1 MMKPDELAEDLAN
14 FWFSA
19 IAVASWEGRLKILKQ
34 IDAQLLADIE
44 RRSDYEAVAP
54 RFLAAVIERLGFP
67 PVENRFQAQIFARSA
82 CERHRDAATVWLQ
95 RMATGT
101 PPDTD
106 PGGRERRRFARKAV
120 DAISEIWVH
129 ERRSP
134 CHLLDLSLGGVR
146 VTLWEPAPD
155 PGTPVRLA
163 LPDEGLREATVVFR
177 DGAVMGLRFA
187 VQPATA

>member
-1 MMKPDELAEDLAN
+1 MLKPDELAEDLAN

-34 IDAQLLADIE
+34 IDAQLIADLE
-44 RRSDYEAVAP
+44 RLSEYEAVAP
-54 RFLAAVIERLGFP
+54 RFVAAVVERLGFP
-67 PVENRFQAQIFARSA
+67 PVENRIQAQIYARSA
-82 CERHRDAATVWLQ
+82 FERHRDAARVWLQ
-95 RMATGT
+95 TVATGT
-101 PPDTD
+101 PPDKA
-106 PGGRERRRFARKAV
+106 PGGPDRRRFARRAI
-120 DAISEIWVH
+120 DAISEVWVH

-134 CHLLDLSLGGVR
+134 CHLLDLSPGGAR

>member
-1 MMKPDELAEDLAN
+1 MMQPDELADDLAN

-19 IAVASWEGRLKILKQ
+19 IAVASWEGRLKILEQ
-34 IDAQLLADIE
+34 IDAQLLADLE
-44 RRSDYEAVAP
+44 KVSDYEAVAP
-54 RFLAAVIERLGFP
+54 RFVAALIERLGFP
-67 PVENRFQAQIFARSA
+67 PVENRCQAQIFARSA
-82 CERHRDAATVWLQ
+82 FAHHRDVASAWLQ
-95 RMATGT
+95 SMDTGT
-101 PPDTD
+101 PPDTA
-106 PGGRERRRFARKAV
+106 PVGQERRRFARKAV
-120 DAISEIWVH
+120 DAISEVWVH

-134 CHLLDLSLGGVR
+134 CQLLDLSLGGVR
-146 VTLWEPAPD
+146 VTLWESAPD

>member
-1 MMKPDELAEDLAN
+1 MMKPEELAEDLAN

-19 IAVASWEGRLKILKQ
+19 IAVASWEGRLKILEQ
-34 IDAQLLADIE
+34 IDAKLHADLE
-44 RRSDYEAVAP
+44 NRSDYEAVAP
-54 RFLAAVIERLGFP
+54 RFVAAVIERLGFP
-67 PVENRFQAQIFARSA
+67 SVESRAQAQIFARSA
-82 CERHRDAATVWLQ
+82 HERHRDAATLWLQ
-95 RMATGT
+95 SIATDT
-101 PPDTD
+101 PPDTA

-120 DAISEIWVH
+120 DAITEVWVH

-163 LPDEGLREATVVFR
+163 LPDEGLRDATVVFR
-177 DGAVMGLRFA
+177 NGAVMGLRFA
-187 VQPATA
+187 EQPATA

>member
-1 MMKPDELAEDLAN
+1 MNLDELAEDLAN

-34 IDAQLLADIE
+34 IDAQLLVDIE
-44 RRSDYEAVAP
+44 KRSDYEAVAP
-54 RFLAAVIERLGFP
+54 RFVAAVIERLGFP
-67 PVENRFQAQIFARSA
+67 PVENRAQAQIFATSA
-82 CERHRDAATVWLQ
+82 RERHRDAATVWLQ
-95 RMATGT
+95 CMATGT
-101 PPDTD
+101 PPDTA
-106 PGGRERRRFARKAV
+106 PGGRDRRRFARKAV
-120 DAISEIWVH
+120 DAISEVWVH

-134 CHLLDLSLGGVR
+134 CHLLDLSLGGAR

-187 VQPATA
+187 VQPAAA

>member
-1 MMKPDELAEDLAN
+1 MLKPDELAEELAD

-34 IDAQLLADIE
+34 IDARLLADFE
-44 RRSDYEAVAP
+44 KLSDYEAVAP
-54 RFLAAVIERLGFP
+54 RFVAAVIERLGFP
-67 PVENRFQAQIFARSA
+67 PVENRVQAQIFARSA
-82 CERHRDAATVWLQ
+82 NERHRDEARAWLQ
-95 RMATGT
+95 SVATGT
-101 PPDTD
+101 PPDTA
-106 PGGRERRRFARKAV
+106 PGGRDRRRFARRGV
-120 DAISEIWVH
+120 DAISEVWVH

-134 CHLLDLSLGGVR
+134 CQLLDLSLGGVR